1 MVNVKTLV
9 NGANY
14 DINNSEVNDLI
25 KFTVQRN
32 PDLTH
37 KQILNLASKMY
48 DRYISLQ
55 IRNQMVANLLP
66 PRRLMCQ
73 NKKNKY
79 TPQKRVV
86 GFTK

>member
-1 MVNVKTLV
+1 MKLV

-14 DINNSEVNDLI
+14 DIHNSEVNMLI
-25 KFTVQRN
+25 EFTVRRN

-37 KQILNLASKMY
+37 KQILNLAGKMY

-55 IRNQMVANLLP
+55 IRNQNQMVANLLP
-66 PRRLMCQ
+66 PKRLMCNN

-79 TPQKRVV
+79 TPQKIVV